1 MKKEE
6 LFKVFDKYDTYI
18 FIETGGTIH
27 CIEWANLNGLAD
39 ELVKLTNK
47 RVIEELESIKNQCR
61 FYSDRLIGGQAYGF
75 NEINSIVTKRIKE
88 LKQD

>member
-39 ELVKLTNK
+39 ELVKLTNQ
-47 RVIEELESIKNQCR
+47 RVVEELELLAED
-61 FYSDRLIGGQAYGF
+61 FYTDRHGDEYVELKDLAD
-75 NEINSIVTKRIKE
+75 RIKQ